1 MRALILVAFCIAIA
15 RAWHSGV
22 ALRRW
27 GAGLAVA
34 VGMGVAP
41 TAPVL
46 AAVGEGDL
54 PEGAVAFQKLIKYQ
68 KDWGILSNSLK
79 QRLGSIDDKEVTGIK
94 LILKQL
100 ANEYYDME
108 LLSKSITDPTKAKQA
123 VDLALDFRKQMRAN
137 DDAASGGDL
146 QKVVDSYP
154 ATAKELADFFE
165 LLSDVPDEI

>member
-1 MRALILVAFCIAIA
+1 MRFLFLLAICAAAVAWRPC
-15 RAWHSGV
+15 GV

-54 PEGAVAFQKLIKYQ
+54 PEGALAFQKLIKYQ
-68 KDWGILSNSLK
+68 KDWGILSDSLNK
-79 QRLGSIDDKEVTGIK
+79 RLGSIDEKEVTGIK

-108 LLSKSITDPTKAKQA
+108 LLSKSITDPVKAKQA
-123 VDLALDFRKQMRAN
+123 VDLAMDFRKQMRAN
-137 DDAASGGDL
+137 DDAASAGNL

-154 ATAKELADFFE
+154 ATAKELADFFD
-165 LLSDVPDEI
+165 LLSDVPDEL